1 MGGILSQCIHIQ
13 IMMYTLHILEFC
25 QLYMKMKILN
35 NTSPMKQTIKHAPS
49 NTSVLIYTR
58 IWDNSKYL
66 C

>member
-1 MGGILSQCIHIQ
+1 MYTYSNHDVYFTYLRILSTIH
-13 IMMYTLHILEFC
+13 ENEN
-25 QLYMKMKILN
+25 N